1 MERIKG
7 KFILLLLSI
16 AMALIFIIQG
26 IFVYQVSSQILKSNE
41 VDISTY
47 FSSLTIRLGIIAL
60 ISLVIIFLVARYFIN
75 KITENQ
81 EFLSRELGILTDD
94 NNRLK
99 EQIKE
104 VSSRL
109 LSSSQE
115 LSSTSKEAADLYLEI
130 ASAVE
135 DIGEKINLQALKAE
149 KSTSSLA
156 EIDELLMENE
166 SSINELKVINEN
178 MEVSKEEG
186 LDLIN
191 QLTKSNKEND
201 KAVKAVSHVINYTS
215 GKAAEI
221 EKVVLMIEEIAKQTN
236 LLALNASIEAA
247 RAGEE
252 GRGFAVVADE
262 IRKLAEESDTFAKD
276 IRNIIDELRKSFK
289 YATAT
294 MEYTDKMAKKQTE
307 NVDKTKESF
316 EKLARYINMAKE
328 VVEDLSKSKAL
339 LLSKKVEF
347 EHITDELL
355 SITRESKRTIDES
368 YKVLKEQAVEANS
381 FISSIEKLDQLS
393 SELLSIANK

>member
-26 IFVYQVSSQILKSNE
+26 IFVYQVSSQILKANE

-60 ISLVIIFLVARYFIN
+60 ISLVITFLVARYFIN

-115 LSSTSKEAADLYLEI
+115 LSSTSKEAADLCLEI

-201 KAVKAVSHVINYTS
+201 KAVKAVSHV
-215 GKAAEI
+215 
-221 EKVVLMIEEIAKQTN
+221 
-236 LLALNASIEAA
+236 
-247 RAGEE
+247 
-252 GRGFAVVADE
+252 
-262 IRKLAEESDTFAKD
+262 
-276 IRNIIDELRKSFK
+276 
-289 YATAT
+289 
-294 MEYTDKMAKKQTE
+294 
-307 NVDKTKESF
+307 
-316 EKLARYINMAKE
+316 
-328 VVEDLSKSKAL
+328 
-339 LLSKKVEF
+339 
-347 EHITDELL
+347 
-355 SITRESKRTIDES
+355 
-368 YKVLKEQAVEANS
+368 
-381 FISSIEKLDQLS
+381 
-393 SELLSIANK
+393 